1 MNSASESQIPPF
13 VYSTELTAILTAGHP
28 IRSHNHSGREF
39 GAMPDVK
46 LRQLCE
52 QISKESNHDRLTGLI
67 DELCKLLVEE
77 QDAIKA
83 KINANLGKSL
93 GEPL

>member
-1 MNSASESQIPPF
+1 
-13 VYSTELTAILTAGHP
+13 
-28 IRSHNHSGREF
+28 
-39 GAMPDVK
+39 MPDVK

-52 QISKESNHDRLTGLI
+52 QISKESNHDRLTALI
-67 DELCKLLVEE
+67 DDLYKLLVEE

-83 KINANLGKSL
+83 KIKANLGKSL

>member
-1 MNSASESQIPPF
+1 
-13 VYSTELTAILTAGHP
+13 
-28 IRSHNHSGREF
+28 
-39 GAMPDVK
+39 MPDVK

-52 QISKESNHDRLTGLI
+52 QISKETDHARLSVLI
-67 DELCKLLVEE
+67 GDLYKLLVEE

-83 KINANLGKSL
+83 KIQANLGKSL

>member
-1 MNSASESQIPPF
+1 
-13 VYSTELTAILTAGHP
+13 
-28 IRSHNHSGREF
+28 
-39 GAMPDVK
+39 MPDVK